1 MFIEFILL
9 NIITIL
15 KNWNTV
21 FNSNQRYKIFRITIN
36 KKKNQNLKFYTKNY
50 TIVLIEIKNNRN
62 KRENYDH
69 GS

>member
-21 FNSNQRYKIFRITIN
+21 FNSNQRHKIFRITIN
-36 KKKNQNLKFYTKNY
+36 KKKQNLKFYTKNY

-62 KRENYDH
+62 ETENYDH

>member
-21 FNSNQRYKIFRITIN
+21 FNSNQRHKIFRITIN
-36 KKKNQNLKFYTKNY
+36 KKKKQNLKFYTKNY

-62 KRENYDH
+62 ETENYDH

>member
-21 FNSNQRYKIFRITIN
+21 FNSNQRYKIFRVTIN
-36 KKKNQNLKFYTKNY
+36 KKKKQNLKFYTKNY